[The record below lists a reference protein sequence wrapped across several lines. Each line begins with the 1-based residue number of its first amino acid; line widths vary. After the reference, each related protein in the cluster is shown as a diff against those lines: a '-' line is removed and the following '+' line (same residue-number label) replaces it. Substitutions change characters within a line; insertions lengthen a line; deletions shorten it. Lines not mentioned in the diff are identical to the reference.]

1 MPPTFQKTAGN
12 ALLSERFVSVLSLRD
27 ERLSSASPACGR
39 RLDPRI
45 FEVLVFGRR
54 SYARF
59 SIEPSG
65 QGVLRV
71 LRDVIIQE
79 IGSDELMV
87 IGREAAAVGDS
98 LTLELATLDGASP
111 LNVRV
116 VECRPLVVDG
126 ALRHRLRLQRI
137 RL

>member
-1 MPPTFQKTAGN
+1 M
-12 ALLSERFVSVLSLRD
+12 
-27 ERLSSASPACGR
+27 
-39 RLDPRI
+39 
-45 FEVLVFGRR
+45 FGRR

-65 QGVLRV
+65 HGVLRV
-71 LRDVIIQE
+71 LRDVIVQE

-87 IGREAAAVGDS
+87 IGREAAAVGEL
-98 LTLELATLDGASP
+98 LTLELPAVDDGTALS
-111 LNVRV
+111 VRV
-116 VECRPLVVDG
+116 VESRPLVLDG

>member
-1 MPPTFQKTAGN
+1 
-12 ALLSERFVSVLSLRD
+12 
-27 ERLSSASPACGR
+27 
-39 RLDPRI
+39 
-45 FEVLVFGRR
+45 VFGRR

-65 QGVLRV
+65 HGVLRV

-79 IGSDELMV
+79 IGSDELNV
-87 IGREAAAVGDS
+87 IGREAAAVGES
-98 LTLELATLDGASP
+98 LTLEFATDGAPP
-111 LNVRV
+111 LSVRV